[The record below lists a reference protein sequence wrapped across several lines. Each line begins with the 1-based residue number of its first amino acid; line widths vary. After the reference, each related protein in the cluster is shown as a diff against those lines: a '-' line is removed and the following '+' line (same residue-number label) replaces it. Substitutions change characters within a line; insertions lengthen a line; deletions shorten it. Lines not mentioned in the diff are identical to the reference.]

1 MAYFGRLIVDNE
13 SYLVGSTL
21 FGVCNTAAGTSAK
34 LVTTGIIGSSFDQ
47 LIEGITVNIQFIQG
61 ITVDTIT
68 LRIGQT
74 RSLPVQGN
82 CKCNANS
89 VLSFTYNTVN
99 GIEMWILNVGEKTAL
114 NVMQTYDSTSTD
126 PISGVGVAEALAPL
140 TGGNNAS
147 AYGVDTEIG
156 ANPSTNRLPTSS
168 AVANYVNNAFSEKDA
183 LVYKGTIGIGGT
195 ITSLPYQ
202 NYSAGWVYRVIT
214 AGTYANQKC
223 EVNDLLMSIQD
234 ADNNAFGIVVSH
246 WVVIQTNIV
255 NPVSGPNS
263 ATSGHVATFGA
274 NNQEITD
281 SGYTI
286 ATSVPSGA
294 VFTDTH
300 YEDKGTEQV
309 VTGISD
315 GTEFTLASIVSGTLN
330 IKGGLNL
337 TTATVSTG
345 IQEVT

>member
-1 MAYFGRLIVDNE
+1 MAYFGQLVVDGS

-21 FGVCNTAAGTSAK
+21 YGTCATAAGTSAK
-34 LVTTGIIGSSFDQ
+34 VVDSGVLGSTFDQ
-47 LIEGITVNIQFIQG
+47 LIDGITVNIQFIQG
-61 ITVDTIT
+61 STVDSISLKVGSTST
-68 LRIGQT
+68 LY
-74 RSLPVQGN
+74 VHGN
-82 CKCNANS
+82 CKCDANS
-89 VLSFTYNTVN
+89 VLQFTYGKVN
-99 GIEMWILNVGEKTAL
+99 GANRWILNTGEKTAI

-156 ANPSTNRLPTSS
+156 NNPSNQRLPTSL
-168 AVANYVNNAFSEKDA
+168 AVANYVNNAFSERDA
-183 LVYKGTIGIGGT
+183 LVYKGTIGNGGT
-195 ITSLPYQ
+195 VTSLPYQ
-202 NYSAGWVYRVIT
+202 NYSAGWVYRVVS

-255 NPVSGPNS
+255 NPVSGPDN
-263 ATSGHVATFGA
+263 ATQSHIATFGTSG
-274 NNQEITD
+274 QEITD

-286 ATSVPSGA
+286 ETSVPPSA

-300 YEDKGTEQV
+300 YEDKGSTEAM
-309 VTGISD
+309 TDIAE
-315 GTEFTLASIVSGTLN
+315 GTEFTFASVVAGALQ
-330 IKGGLNL
+330 IKRGL
-337 TTATVSTG
+337 TITRATVSTG
-345 IQEVT
+345 IQEAT